1 MTKAKLLTEEEILAI
16 ARSGDRMALTH
27 ASRFG
32 QVHTG
37 DAHQRLVAA
46 VYAALDSADAQAGGN
61 SVVAAG
67 RAL

>member
-37 DAHQRLVAA
+37 DRHQQLLSA
-46 VYAALDSADAQAGGN
+46 VYEALATADAPAGGN
-61 SVVAAG
+61 AMLSAG